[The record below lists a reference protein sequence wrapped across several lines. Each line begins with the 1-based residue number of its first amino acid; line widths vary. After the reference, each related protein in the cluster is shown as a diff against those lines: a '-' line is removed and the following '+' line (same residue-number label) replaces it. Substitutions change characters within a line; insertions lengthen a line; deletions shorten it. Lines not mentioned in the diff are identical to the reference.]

1 MNTGSIILTGEML
14 MNSRGLFFMGGSLL
28 LLLMI
33 LLSPGQKGLPAAD
46 STKTKTSGEKEKTA
60 IENYYGLRRAYRLW
74 HEGLFGSRK
83 YNYYRLREYLDAL
96 RGKRI
101 ATPAEFHL
109 LVPESVA
116 RPRVVCVFKTCR
128 WLKIKGRLDRKA
140 LVPLIKK
147 DPTLLK
153 RWWRSRRLI
162 SVSGRLRKYRLT
174 RDAHGDVIE
183 LWLTDMSFR

>member
-1 MNTGSIILTGEML
+1 MNTGSVIPTGEML
-14 MNSRGLFFMGGSLL
+14 MNSRGPFLTGGSLL
-28 LLLMI
+28 FLFAALLFHGPHGV
-33 LLSPGQKGLPAAD
+33 SAGDPVKQETRTGVERA
-46 STKTKTSGEKEKTA
+46 A
-60 IENYYGLRRAYRLW
+60 IENYYRLHRAYRLW

-83 YNYYRLREYLDAL
+83 YNYYRLREYLDSL

-116 RPRVVCVFKTCR
+116 RPRLVCVFKTCR

-140 LVPLIKK
+140 LAPLIKK
-147 DPTLLK
+147 APALLK
-153 RWWRSRRLI
+153 KWWRSRRLI
-162 SVSGRLRKYRLT
+162 SVSGVLRKYRLT

-183 LWLTDMSFR
+183 LWLTDMSFH

>member
-1 MNTGSIILTGEML
+1 MNTGSVIPTGEML
-14 MNSRGLFFMGGSLL
+14 MNSRGSFFTGGSLL

-33 LLSPGQKGLPAAD
+33 LMFSGLQGLSAEDASNK
-46 STKTKTSGEKEKTA
+46 KTGGENEKRA
-60 IENYYGLRRAYRLW
+60 IENYYRLHRAYRLW

-83 YNYYRLREYLDAL
+83 YNYYRLREYLDSL

-116 RPRVVCVFKTCR
+116 RPRLVCVFKTCR

-140 LVPLIKK
+140 LAPLIKK
-147 DPTLLK
+147 DPALLK
-153 RWWRSRRLI
+153 KWWRSRRLI
-162 SVSGRLRKYRLT
+162 SVSGVLRKYRLT
-174 RDAHGDVIE
+174 RDAHGYVIE